1 MSSSIQETFEQQLN
15 DLIKDFKA
23 KKKKYYTSFK
33 NISLSIAIVSAAIA
47 FCLGISFVEQ
57 VAVPFKIIAL
67 ILSSILSVLSSAI
80 TFLNYKNEYVQR
92 TKTLVQLLS
101 LRRQYHLHRDNIT
114 KEEILGFSNKLEN
127 IMLEDLNH
135 WAETLPYDK
144 DGE

>member
-1 MSSSIQETFEQQLN
+1 MNNNIQETFEQQLN
-15 DLIKDFKA
+15 GLIKDFKE
-23 KKKKYYTSFK
+23 KKNKYYTSFK
-33 NISLSIAIVSAAIA
+33 IISLSVAIVSAGIA
-47 FCLGISFVEQ
+47 FCLGISFVEKF
-57 VAVPFKIIAL
+57 AVPFKIIAL
-67 ILSSILSVLSSAI
+67 ILSSILSVLSSAT

-101 LRRQYHLHRDNIT
+101 LRRQYQLHGDNIT
-114 KEEILGFSNKLEN
+114 KEEILGFSNRLES